1 MAREEN
7 LLDIIL
13 VPMGFAIMAAYH
25 VYLVYRIVKHPKTTV
40 IGINV
45 INRRAWVHVMMKT
58 LRNHIMASTLLA
70 STAITLCSVLALLLA
85 NTGNGGVQVQRMS
98 VRYYSPVS
106 SLISIPPDNGIDVIT
121 REYVSSALTR
131 GAHLWSLGLRAYYF
145 SLPLFLW
152 NFRPIA
158 MFISSCMLVSILN
171 FFDTTKDFNRTF
183 DHGSLEEGSMGLSIA
198 K

>member
-25 VYLVYRIVKHPKTTV
+25 IYLVYRILKHPKTTV

-45 INRRAWVHVMMKT
+45 INRRAWVHAMMNDGIKNGVLSVQT

-85 NTGNGGVQVQRMS
+85 NTGNGGVQVQRMVFGERSSLASSVKYFCVLVCFLVAFVCHAQS
-98 VRYYSPVS
+98 VRYYSHVS
-106 SLISIPPDNGIDVIT
+106 FLI
-121 REYVSSALTR
+121 
-131 GAHLWSLGLRAYYF
+131 
-145 SLPLFLW
+145 
-152 NFRPIA
+152 FR
-158 MFISSCMLVSILN
+158 
-171 FFDTTKDFNRTF
+171 RT
-183 DHGSLEEGSMGLSIA
+183 MGLMSLHVNM
-198 K
+198 